1 MFQTNLYLNFPGN
14 TEAAFDFYKSVFG
27 GEFEMLSRFADTPA
41 AAQIPESDQQKIMH
55 VALKLGENL
64 TLMGTDALE
73 SMGQKLT
80 VGNNFS
86 ISLHP
91 TTKADADK
99 LYADL
104 SQGGTATMPMQ
115 EMFWGAYY
123 GMLTDKFGVQWMIN
137 CEEGK

>member
-1 MFQTNLYLNFPGN
+1 
-14 TEAAFDFYKSVFG
+14 
-27 GEFEMLSRFADTPA
+27 
-41 AAQIPESDQQKIMH
+41 MH

-91 TTKADADK
+91 TAKADADK